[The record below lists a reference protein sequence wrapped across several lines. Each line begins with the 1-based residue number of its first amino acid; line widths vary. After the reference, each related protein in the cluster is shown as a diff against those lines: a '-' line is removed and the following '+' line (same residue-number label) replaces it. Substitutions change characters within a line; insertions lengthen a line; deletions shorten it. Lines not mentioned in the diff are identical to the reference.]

1 MFRLDRPPLSGQQG
15 IFWLL
20 LLMVVLAAAYIP
32 EFRSLGN
39 VINVLNQSA
48 ALGILAVGQT
58 FVIIAGLLDL
68 SVGMLIGLIVV
79 LTSDLMDGQ
88 SSATIPA
95 VLVALA
101 LGCAVGALNGFLNNR
116 LRIHPLRRWACVV

>member
-1 MFRLDRPPLSGQQG
+1 MLRLDRLLRSGQHG

-20 LLMVVLAAAYIP
+20 LLMVVLATAYIP

-58 FVIIAGLLDL
+58 FVMAASRTPRPWRLAAA
-68 SVGMLIGLIVV
+68 
-79 LTSDLMDGQ
+79 
-88 SSATIPA
+88 SSPI
-95 VLVALA
+95 
-101 LGCAVGALNGFLNNR
+101 
-116 LRIHPLRRWACVV
+116 

>member
-1 MFRLDRPPLSGQQG
+1 
-15 IFWLL
+15 
-20 LLMVVLAAAYIP
+20 MVVLATAYIP

-116 LRIHPLRRWACVV
+116 LRIHPLRRGACGV